1 MARRHVADVMRH
13 HTGQLHFFIRRQN
26 HSGVHVKAKA
36 LIASESITLIVNG
49 TCASE
54 LRPILAGAWSNGI
67 IAPGTRCSVEPVYDR
82 EQLIIAV
89 LNLAF
94 RVPAV
99 VISAVRDDR

>member
-1 MARRHVADVMRH
+1 M
-13 HTGQLHFFIRRQN
+13 
-26 HSGVHVKAKA
+26 
-36 LIASESITLIVNG
+36 TLIVNG

-54 LRPILAGAWSNGI
+54 LRPMLAGAWSNAI
-67 IAPGTRCSVEPVYDR
+67 IAPGTGYSVEPVYDR